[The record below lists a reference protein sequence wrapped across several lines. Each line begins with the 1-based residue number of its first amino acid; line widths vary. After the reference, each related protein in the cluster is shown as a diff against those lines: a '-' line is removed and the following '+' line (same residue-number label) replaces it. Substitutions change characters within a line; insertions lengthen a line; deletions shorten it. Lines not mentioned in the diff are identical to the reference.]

1 MKPILPARRDRVPYR
16 GFSLTEMLVV
26 VAIVGVITAIAL
38 PYYGNI
44 RDSALRTQAT
54 DRMEQLNRAVKLY
67 NQSNWELVTAA
78 DPNAVTDELK
88 VLRSLQYNWQGRTR
102 PMNAT
107 TPYYPAKWNPVE
119 SSDASQLR
127 FRWNGRSFEL
137 LGNGVA
143 GKGLLM
149 NFQGTDVTT
158 DYAFPPGYKPEGMP

>member
-1 MKPILPARRDRVPYR
+1 MKPILSTRWRRAC
-16 GFSLTEMLVV
+16 GFSLTEILVV
-26 VAIVGVITAIAL
+26 VAITGVLTAIAL

-44 RDSALRTQAT
+44 RDSAVRTQAT

-78 DPNAVTDELK
+78 DANSITDELK

-102 PMNAT
+102 PLGAT
-107 TPYYPAKWNPVE
+107 TPYYPAKWNPAE
-119 SSDASQLR
+119 STDETQHR

-137 LGNGVA
+137 LGVGVA

-149 NFQGTDVTT
+149 NFKGTDVTT
-158 DYAFPPGYKPEGMP
+158 DYAFPDGYKPEGMP